1 MSVPEPDDDMILLSN
16 AETII
21 LPAQALPAPAQAAVP
36 RPRAGEGGQAR
47 PGPAARHGR
56 SRRRRTMISRLSL
69 LVILAV
75 QAALTLRLRNTAF
88 EDEALYLYAG
98 RLEIEHLL
106 HGAGLQGLYVPDFSG
121 SPVLYPVVAAALNA
135 VGGLALARALSLA
148 EMLAVTAMLY
158 AISRFLFN
166 ERAALIAAALYAV
179 TAPVLFVGNLATYDA
194 TCLFLLAAATTIVV
208 RTSALRR
215 PVFMLA
221 APLAALAVAV
231 KYAGALFLPTICVLL
246 AVAAWPRLG
255 RRALWRPAWFCAAVV
270 VLIEIGLRAGGSAYI
285 SGIAATTTERAQGST
300 PIPTIVTES
309 AAWGGGIAVLAIVG
323 AVAYACRARIEAGES
338 TVKAG
343 GWRRRALLGTVLA
356 GTVFLAPLYQMHL
369 HTDVSLQKHIG
380 FGMFFAAPMAGVGV
394 ARIVGDHFRR
404 PQMGIAVWCTALALG
419 LGQSWVLFHAWPSSG
434 PLVSAFSRYLEPGA
448 NYLVEVPEVPTY
460 YLEGKPDGQPGQ
472 FWSTFA
478 LTYNEKNGHTVWGP
492 AGFAAAVEQ
501 GAFRT
506 IALSGTVTPAADAVI
521 ERAIASSGLYR
532 LAAVVP
538 LRDSYGP
545 LTYRIWVR
553 RSAPARPAR
562 GAKGTL
568 SRV

>member
-1 MSVPEPDDDMILLSN
+1 L
-16 AETII
+16 
-21 LPAQALPAPAQAAVP
+21 
-36 RPRAGEGGQAR
+36 
-47 PGPAARHGR
+47 
-56 SRRRRTMISRLSL
+56 ISRLSL
-69 LVILAV
+69 LVILAL

-98 RLEIEHLL
+98 RMEIEHVL
-106 HGAGLQGLYVPDFSG
+106 HGATLSGLYVADFSG
-121 SPVLYPVVAAALNA
+121 SPVLYPVLAAALNA

-158 AISRFLFN
+158 TISRSLFN

-179 TAPVLFVGNLATYDA
+179 TAPVLFLGHLATYDA
-194 TCLFLLAAATTIVV
+194 TCLFMLAAATTIVV
-208 RTSALRR
+208 RTSAARR

-246 AVAAWPRLG
+246 ALAAWPSLG

-270 VLIEIGLRAGGSAYI
+270 ALVEIGLRVGGSAYTTA
-285 SGIAATTTERAQGST
+285 IASTTTERVQGST
-300 PIPTIVTES
+300 SVPAVVADS
-309 AAWGGGIAVLAIVG
+309 VAWGGGIAVLAIIG
-323 AVAYACRARIEAGES
+323 AVAYAWRARHEAGES
-338 TVKAG
+338 AVKAG
-343 GWRRRALLGTVLA
+343 GWRRRAILGAVLA

-380 FGMFFAAPMAGVGV
+380 FGMFFAAPMAGLGV

-404 PQMGIAVWCTALALG
+404 PHLGIAVWSTALALG
-419 LGQSWVLFHAWPSSG
+419 LGQSWVLFQAWPSSG
-434 PLVSAFSRYLEPGA
+434 RFVSAFSRYLAPGA
-448 NYLVEVPEVPTY
+448 HYLVEVPEVPIY
-460 YLEGKPDGQPGQ
+460 YLDDKPDARPAQ
-472 FWSTFA
+472 FGSTFA
-478 LTYNEKNGHTVWGP
+478 ITYTEKDGHTVWGP
-492 AGFAAAVEQ
+492 AGFTAAVQQ

-506 IALSGTVTPAADAVI
+506 IALSGTVTPAADATI

-532 LAAVVP
+532 LATVVP

-545 LTYRIWVR
+545 LTYRIWVK

-562 GAKGTL
+562 HA
-568 SRV
+568 R